1 VPKQP
6 VIRASMN
13 LCYYVE
19 CPVAQSGRI
28 YLLCAEEPF
37 KRLVECIDVKHVCD
51 LSCQLLVTLIP
62 AFSSQNHDHNQVA
75 TLEEVE
81 KIIADEE
88 ESGKLVVLYFT
99 ANNCPPCKM
108 IAPIY
113 EELSES
119 EEFREKVLFVKIN
132 VDDSP
137 ETAQNFNVDGWPAFF
152 FLKKGKVLSE
162 MVGGNAAREGLY
174 AMISLWSSM

>member
-1 VPKQP
+1 MMCCSLRAISP
-6 VIRASMN
+6 VR
-13 LCYYVE
+13 LFCTHL
-19 CPVAQSGRI
+19 PVGCTSR
-28 YLLCAEEPF
+28 
-37 KRLVECIDVKHVCD
+37 
-51 LSCQLLVTLIP
+51 
-62 AFSSQNHDHNQVA
+62 SSLGQVA

-81 KIIADEE
+81 QIIADEE

-119 EEFREKVLFVKIN
+119 EEFLEKVVFLKIN

-137 ETAQNFNVDGWPAFF
+137 EIAQKFNVEGWPSFF
-152 FLKKGKVLSE
+152 FLKKGQVLSE
-162 MVGGNAAREGLY
+162 MVGGSAAREGLY
-174 AMISLWSSM
+174 AMVSLWSSM